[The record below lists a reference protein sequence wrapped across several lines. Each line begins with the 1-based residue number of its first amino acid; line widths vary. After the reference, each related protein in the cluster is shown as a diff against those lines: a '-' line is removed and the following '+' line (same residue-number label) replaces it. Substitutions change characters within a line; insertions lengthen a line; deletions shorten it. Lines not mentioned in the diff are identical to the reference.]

1 MKRVIKAPARLD
13 RVTKNLVKRLKHG
26 EIAIICHEDI
36 DMLAAREL
44 INAGVVAVINALS
57 SATGNLPPDGVA
69 TLISCGIPVID
80 EVGEKIFEV
89 VQDGDIVL
97 VNTLTGSVEC
107 NGVVFNG
114 KPLTESELAVKTDA
128 FSKRVGD
135 IVKAFVE
142 NTIDYIQR
150 EGVEVLTARVPEL
163 KLKTDL
169 VGKHVLIV
177 VRGRG
182 CEDDLKTIMAYV
194 RDKRPV
200 LIGVDGG
207 ADLLL
212 KFGLKPDIVIGDMD
226 SVSDRALE
234 LARDIVVHA
243 YPDGRAPGI
252 KRINELG
259 LQASV
264 LPVRGTSEDAAMLL
278 AYAGGASLIVAV
290 GTHTGFLEFL
300 EKGRKGMAST
310 FLVRLRVGHLLV
322 DAKGVSQLYSG
333 KLKLWHIALLLLIG
347 AIIALVV
354 VKVSPYSLSLLRAI
368 MLWFFVRLEKIFSF
382 IF

>member
-13 RVTKNLVKRLKHG
+13 RVTKNLVRRLKRG
-26 EIAIICHEDI
+26 EIAIIDHEDI
-36 DMLAAREL
+36 DVLAAREL
-44 INAGVVAVINALS
+44 INAGAVAVINALS
-57 SATGNLPPDGVA
+57 SATGNLPPDGA
-69 TLISCGIPVID
+69 EMLISSGIPVID
-80 EVGEKIFEV
+80 EVGERIFEV
-89 VQDGDIVL
+89 VHDGDTVL

-114 KPLTESELAVKTDA
+114 KPLTEAELAIKRDA
-128 FSKRVGD
+128 FSRRVND

-142 NTIDYIQR
+142 NTLNYVQR
-150 EGVEVLTARVPEL
+150 EGAEVLTARIPEL
-163 KLKTDL
+163 KLKTNL
-169 VGKHVLIV
+169 AGRHALIV

-182 CEDDLKTIMAYV
+182 CEDDLKAIMAYV
-194 RDKRPV
+194 KDKRPV

-226 SVSDRALE
+226 SVSDEALKFSH
-234 LARDIVVHA
+234 DIVVHA
-243 YPDGRAPGI
+243 YPDGRAPGL
-252 KRINELG
+252 RRVNELG
-259 LQASV
+259 LQASI
-264 LPVRGTSEDAAMLL
+264 LPVRGTSEDVAMLL

-290 GTHTGFLEFL
+290 GTHTSFLEFL

-333 KLKLWHIALLLLIG
+333 KLKLWHIVLLLLIG

-354 VKVSPYSLSLLRAI
+354 VKVSPYSFSLLRAI
-368 MLWFFVRLEKIFSF
+368 ALWLLIRLEKIFSF
-382 IF
+382 VF